1 MKLRNKKTGEIVF
14 LENARVKSSNQ
25 YFSGSIVL
33 TLVNEK
39 SLYNMEYSTLES
51 ITEEWEDYEEPK
63 DYWYIADTCHI
74 LNHLGDGDTWDI
86 FRKETGNYFET
97 KEEAEKAVEKLKAWK
112 RLRDKGF
119 KFEWWLSEPSGDH
132 IEFYMDSFEWDK
144 EATEDL
150 NLLFGGKEWINSEL

>member
-1 MKLRNKKTGEIVF
+1 MKLRNKKNGEIVF

-51 ITEEWEDYEEPK
+51 IMEEWEDYEEPEEV
-63 DYWYIADTCHI
+63 WYIDFQGMVRSAS
-74 LNHLGDGDTWDI
+74 
-86 FRKETGNYFET
+86 KEENNWFKESEIGNYFET